1 MQTPQHGHHEHGG
14 HGRHHEAAHDH
25 GHRHVG
31 EDMLSVEEAYRQIMA
46 CFSPLDVEER
56 PILDCLGQ
64 TLAVEV
70 RSPLS
75 LPPLA
80 NSGMDGYAVR
90 REDIAGASEQ
100 APVNLRVVG
109 LVAAGQVPD
118 RPVEPGT
125 AIRIMTGAPVPEGAD
140 TVVPFEETDEISRRT
155 SGRSLS
161 DIDIQADLPL
171 GCNVRPAGEDVQAGE
186 LVLEAGTVIRPSE
199 MGVLASL
206 GLERARV
213 VRRPLVSVL
222 STGDELTSLGEQLA
236 GGKIYDSNTFSVA
249 ASVVAAGGVPK
260 ILGIARDNLEDMHR
274 KLEEVADSDLL
285 VTSAGVSKGDYDVVK
300 DVLTE
305 RGDINFWSVRMRPAK
320 PLAFGMLRGDS
331 IRGTG
336 RPVPLMGLPGNPVSA
351 MVAFEMFARPAIRTM
366 LGRQRLARPTVEG
379 ILTGPIYNTDGRR
392 VYARVEVEKRD
403 GVYYAN
409 PTGPQGSNILTSMSR
424 ANALAICPEDLPRK
438 EAGERVDIIMLDWN
452 EEVDI

>member
-1 MQTPQHGHHEHGG
+1 MASPHHGSHEHGG
-14 HGRHHEAAHDH
+14 HGHHRPEAHDH
-25 GHRHVG
+25 GHRHVD
-31 EDMLSVEEAYRQIMA
+31 EDMLSVEEAYEQIMA
-46 CFSPLDVEER
+46 CFSPLDIEEK

-64 TLAVEV
+64 TLAAEV

-100 APVNLRVVG
+100 SPVNLRVIG
-109 LVAAGQVPD
+109 LVAAGQLPD

-125 AIRIMTGAPVPEGAD
+125 AVRIMTGAPVPAGAD
-140 TVVPFEETDEISRRT
+140 TVVPFEETDEISRRNT
-155 SGRSLS
+155 GRPLT

-171 GCNVRPAGEDVQAGE
+171 GSNVRPAGEDVQAGE

-199 MGVLASL
+199 TGVLASL

-213 VRRPLVSVL
+213 IRRPLVSVL
-222 STGDELTSLGEQLA
+222 STGDELAYLGEELA
-236 GGKIYDSNTFSVA
+236 GGKIYDSNTFGVA
-249 ASVVAAGGVPK
+249 ASVVAAGGIPK
-260 ILGIARDNLEDMHR
+260 VLGIARDNLEDMHR

-285 VTSAGVSKGDYDVVK
+285 VTSAGVSKGDYDMVK

-331 IRGTG
+331 ATGTG

-366 LGRQRLARPTVEG
+366 LGRQRLARPVVQG
-379 ILTGPIYNTDGRR
+379 VLDGPIYNSDGRR

-409 PTGPQGSNILTSMSR
+409 PSGPQGSNILTTMSR
-424 ANALAICPEDLPRK
+424 ANALAVCPEDLPRK

>member
-1 MQTPQHGHHEHGG
+1 MSTPHHGHHEHGG
-14 HGRHHEAAHDH
+14 HGHHRPQAPDH
-25 GHRHVG
+25 GHRHVD
-31 EDMLSVEEAYRQIMA
+31 EDMLSVEEAYKQIMA
-46 CFSPLDVEER
+46 CFSPLDVEEK

-64 TLAVEV
+64 TLGVEV

-90 REDIAGASEQ
+90 REDIAGASERT
-100 APVNLRVVG
+100 PVNLRVIG

-118 RPVEPGT
+118 LAVETGT
-125 AIRIMTGAPVPEGAD
+125 AIRIMTGAPVPPGAD

-155 SGRSLS
+155 AGRPLS

-213 VRRPLVSVL
+213 IRRPLVSVL
-222 STGDELTSLGEQLA
+222 STGDELASLGEELA

-249 ASVVAAGGVPK
+249 ASVVAAGGIPK
-260 ILGIARDNLEDMHR
+260 ILGIARDTMEELHR
-274 KLEEVADSDLL
+274 KLEEVADSDLV

-331 IRGTG
+331 VRGTG

-366 LGRQRLARPTVEG
+366 LGRQRLARPMVEG
-379 ILTGPIYNTDGRR
+379 ILTNPIYNTDGRR

-403 GVYYAN
+403 GVFYAN

-424 ANALAICPEDLPRK
+424 ANALAICPDDLPRK
-438 EAGERVDIIMLDWN
+438 EAGEKVDIIMLDWN